1 MMRHVEAMWFERVA
15 HRAPS
20 GKTLS
25 LSHTLV
31 VVTDLLTD
39 IDVFDMDALD
49 YLESE
54 LRRVHPEANDIRFIP
69 VGRESRQPSPCGLPT
84 GD

>member
-1 MMRHVEAMWFERVA
+1 MRHVEALWFERVV
-15 HRAPS
+15 HRVPS

-25 LSHTLV
+25 WSHNLV

-39 IDVFDMDALD
+39 LDLFEMDALD

-69 VGRESRQPSPCGLPT
+69 VERGSRQASPCGLPT